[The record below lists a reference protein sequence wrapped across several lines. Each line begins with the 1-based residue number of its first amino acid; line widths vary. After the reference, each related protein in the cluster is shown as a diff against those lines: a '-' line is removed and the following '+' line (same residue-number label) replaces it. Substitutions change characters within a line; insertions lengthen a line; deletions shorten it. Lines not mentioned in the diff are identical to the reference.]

1 MTDRLQT
8 PGTRRRALT
17 LAVGAALAAGCASSG
32 PQRPEA
38 APAVVAAVDA
48 QMRLVASETTW
59 VSLGVGY
66 QIVALSK
73 RDIADVDSSVVHQ
86 SKMYNLVFGEYPQ
99 EVIVLVT
106 RVSYDRNGYEQ
117 APTPLLPPGTVQ
129 QTVDIRLYDGS
140 PPNTAQSQP
149 QGRGRGGRGG
159 YGGRGGAPATAT
171 TGARGTDAPGGP
183 GADPTEA
190 VTRAWLSAR
199 GTKLTGQ
206 FSSVGANGI
215 QSDPRVPVW
224 AESMVPALAL
234 DDTTTDR
241 LATEL
246 ASQPTSVYPLREF
259 FTMARPGTG
268 ANAGRG
274 APGGGVGGGM
284 RGGGRGRQGGGT
296 GGQVLTGN
304 ALFVAQATV
313 LGKYLTVRQGSPLIG
328 QLVDGQIRGKRVTD
342 VLAAQPSGPKDVESL
357 DTDWRDWLRQ
367 YGPH

>member
-1 MTDRLQT
+1 
-8 PGTRRRALT
+8 
-17 LAVGAALAAGCASSG
+17 VLAAGCASGG
-32 PQRPEA
+32 PKRPEA

-59 VSLGVGY
+59 VTLGVGY

-129 QTVDIRLYDGS
+129 QTVDVRLYDGS
-140 PPNTAQSQP
+140 PASAAQAQP
-149 QGRGRGGRGG
+149 QQRGRGGRGG
-159 YGGRGGAPATAT
+159 YGGRGGGTAATGT
-171 TGARGTDAPGGP
+171 NGARGGDAPGGP
-183 GADPTEA
+183 AADPTEA

-199 GTKLTGQ
+199 ATKLTGH
-206 FSSVGANGI
+206 FSTVGSNGLL
-215 QSDPRVPVW
+215 SDPRVPAW

-241 LATEL
+241 LAMEL
-246 ASQPTSVYPLREF
+246 ASQPTTVYPLREF
-259 FTMARPGTG
+259 FTMSRPGTG
-268 ANAGRG
+268 AYASRG
-274 APGGGVGGGM
+274 APGGGTGGGM
-284 RGGGRGRQGGGT
+284 RGGGRGRQGGGN

-328 QLVDGQIRGKRVTD
+328 QLVDGQMRGRRITD
-342 VLAAQPSGPKDVESL
+342 VLAAQPSGPKDVEAL
-357 DTDWRDWLRQ
+357 DIDWRDWLRQ
-367 YGPH
+367 YGSR